1 MVIVAMEITKYAVS
15 GECFGIVGCEGKY
28 RLVVGTQVIC
38 GYTLQLFPERRRF
51 DRNGRVKLMSCGTVS
66 KFCIESILK

>member
-1 MVIVAMEITKYAVS
+1 MACLVNAM
-15 GECFGIVGCEGKY
+15 GIVSCEVKY
-28 RLVVGTQVIC
+28 RLVSGTQVIC
-38 GYTLQLFPERRRF
+38 GYRLHLFPERRRV